1 MTRVNDDI
9 HQLDDLVGGPAILLD
24 EDEVVLVDAGLP
36 GSEDAVF
43 ALVESLGRDRGQL
56 RHVLITH
63 ADGDHIGSLPA
74 VVEASGARVYAQAA
88 EAEVVEGV
96 RPGRGGKVVERPVQV
111 DQIVAGGDVLPLL
124 GGIRVVETFGHT
136 DGHVSYLVETGSVLM
151 AGDALN
157 NVDGLDGSMAQYT
170 EDTERARQAVE
181 KLARLEPD
189 TICFGH
195 GPPIV
200 GGAAAQLEQLA
211 RGF

>member
-9 HQLDDLVGGPAILLD
+9 HQLDDLVGGPTLLLD
-24 EDEVVLVDAGLP
+24 EDGVVLVDAGLA
-36 GSEDAVF
+36 GSEGAIF
-43 ALVESLGRDRGQL
+43 ALVESLGRERNQL

-63 ADGDHIGSLPA
+63 SDSDHIGDLPA
-74 VVEASGARVYAQAA
+74 IVEASGARVYAQAA
-88 EAEVVEGV
+88 EAEVVGGA
-96 RPGRGGKVVERPVQV
+96 RAGRSGQVVDRPVHV
-111 DQIVAGGDVLPLL
+111 DQIVAEGDVLPLL

-136 DGHVSYLVETGSVLM
+136 AGHVSYLIETGSVLI

-170 EDTERARQAVE
+170 EDPERARQAVE

-211 RGF
+211 RGL